1 MAFQIIHLLIRG
13 AYEHVLLHGKREVAN
28 VFIKDLEIRSVSW
41 IIQVGP
47 A

>member
-13 AYEHVLLHGKREVAN
+13 AYEHGKREVAN